1 MHTVII
7 PTDFSDT
14 ATNAIL
20 YGIALYRNRPTRFV
34 LMHILDD
41 RQPTGSFGGLKERLE
56 QQAEQGLEDLFQR
69 MLASERH
76 PGHEFEKRLVIGE
89 TVSQLVGEAHDRHA
103 SCIVL
108 GTTGAS
114 GLKETLI
121 GSVAS
126 GTMKRAHCPVLAVP
140 SAASFKPLE
149 HVVLAT
155 DFRPLKD
162 IKAYDYLKDMLTGS
176 SARLTILNIGKEMEM
191 ATMEKTMSGITLDK
205 YFEDV
210 PHAYRFLEDVSPHDA
225 IIEFTDGEGA
235 DMLAMIRHDY
245 DFLKNLFKRSSV
257 EKVAM
262 HTHTP
267 LLSLPE

>member
-7 PTDFSDT
+7 PTDFSET
-14 ATNAIL
+14 ATNAIR
-20 YGIALYRNRPTRFV
+20 YGIALFRNRPTKFI
-34 LMHILDD
+34 LMHIMDD
-41 RQPTGSFGGLKERLE
+41 RQPTGSLGGLRERLE
-56 QQAEQGLEDLFQR
+56 KNAEEGLEDLYQR
-69 MLASERH
+69 MVASEHH
-76 PGHEFEKRLVIGE
+76 PGHQFDKCLVRGE
-89 TVSQLVGEAHDRHA
+89 TVSELVGEAKDRDA

-140 SAASFKPLE
+140 SEATFKPLE
-149 HVVLAT
+149 HVILAT
-155 DFRPLKD
+155 DYRPLKD
-162 IKAYDYLKDMLTGS
+162 MKVYDYLKGILTSS
-176 SARLTILNIGKEMEM
+176 SARLTVLNIGKELEM

-205 YFEDV
+205 YFEEV
-210 PHAYRFLEDVSPHDA
+210 PHVYRFLENVSPHDA
-225 IIEFTDGEGA
+225 IIEFTDREGA